1 MMMELIPQL
10 LLPTLIAFVS
20 CIGFCMIFNIRDKN
34 MLIAAV
40 GGALAWAVYLIVDHY
55 ADSVMANFMGG
66 IFVSLYAEIMAR
78 VRRMPSTCILII
90 GLLPL
95 VPGSGIYYTMKYYV
109 QGQYADFAA
118 RGMATLTAAGA
129 IALGVML
136 VISMVRMFLHIQ
148 HNRVR
153 KLKKLKL
160 HK

>member
-1 MMMELIPQL
+1 MNELIQQL

-20 CIGFCMIFNIRDKN
+20 CIGFCMIFNIRDTN
-34 MLIAAV
+34 MYIAAA
-40 GGALAWAVYLIVDHY
+40 GGALAWATYLVVVHY
-55 ADSVMANFMGG
+55 YDSVIANFVGG
-66 IFVSLYAEIMAR
+66 IVVSLFSEAVAR
-78 VRRMPSTCILII
+78 PRRTPSTCFLII

-118 RGMATLTAAGA
+118 KGMATLTAAGA

-148 HNRVR
+148 HHRTR
-153 KLKKLKL
+153 RLHKRKL